1 MLIGKGIQ
9 LKMLSLDSYHKVCG
23 TKVQKAYSITFKGHL
38 EYSVK
43 YLIFESARNM
53 ARKCHQCSLLADFK
67 KENKACDQSFEV

>member
-1 MLIGKGIQ
+1 MLIRKAIQ
-9 LKMLSLDSYHKVCG
+9 LKMLSLDSYHKVVG
-23 TKVQKAYSITFKGHL
+23 QRYKKLIALHLKGHL

-43 YLIFESARNM
+43 YLIFESSRNM